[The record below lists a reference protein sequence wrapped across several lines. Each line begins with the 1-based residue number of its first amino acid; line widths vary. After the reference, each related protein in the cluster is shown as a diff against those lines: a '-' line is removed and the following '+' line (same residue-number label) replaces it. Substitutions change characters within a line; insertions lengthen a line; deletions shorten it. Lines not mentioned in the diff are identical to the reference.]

1 MYTVVTCNLHTFGR
15 KNRLS
20 RLNYEISLFV
30 GGGGFKK
37 MFFTVGSFLWK
48 RSRNLMLDYKHV
60 VSSASFFAI
69 LCVAVL

>member
-1 MYTVVTCNLHTFGR
+1 MHTVVTCNLHTFGR

-48 RSRNLMLDYKHV
+48 R
-60 VSSASFFAI
+60 
-69 LCVAVL
+69 